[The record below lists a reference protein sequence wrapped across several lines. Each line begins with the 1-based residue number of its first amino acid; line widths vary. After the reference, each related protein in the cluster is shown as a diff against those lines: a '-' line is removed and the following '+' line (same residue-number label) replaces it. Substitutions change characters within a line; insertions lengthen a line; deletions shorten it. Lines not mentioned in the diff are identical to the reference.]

1 MFLGKGGLV
10 VICIYIYYSSVILM
24 ILEWI
29 FQIFCQCLITWQKLK
44 FFLYLSGTKKVKI
57 TWLITGSNPADINR
71 FRGPLSLNI
80 MLMLLIVGVY

>member
-1 MFLGKGGLV
+1 MGIPNILSMFDHMANV
-10 VICIYIYYSSVILM
+10 R
-24 ILEWI
+24 
-29 FQIFCQCLITWQKLK
+29 

-57 TWLITGSNPADINR
+57 TWLITESNPADINR